1 MSSRVRVTVSVERQ
15 GPPLDLLDSDVKLI
29 SAGRNDSDILG
40 DDSEPRDGEVGVQRV
55 GENVVVS
62 ILVGIEEDGSFDD
75 SGERRSVCET
85 GRFSGVELRSDRR
98 VCDEVELGAWV
109 RTAWE

>member
-1 MSSRVRVTVSVERQ
+1 MVRVTVSVDRQ

-40 DDSEPRDGEVGVQRV
+40 DEREPREGEV

-62 ILVGIEEDGSFDD
+62 ILDGMEGDDGSLDVG
-75 SGERRSVCET
+75 GERRSV
-85 GRFSGVELRSDRR
+85 
-98 VCDEVELGAWV
+98 
-109 RTAWE
+109 

>member
-1 MSSRVRVTVSVERQ
+1 MSSRVRVTVSVDRQ

-40 DDSEPRDGEVGVQRV
+40 DERDPRDGEV

-62 ILVGIEEDGSFDD
+62 ILDGMEEDDGSLDVK
-75 SGERRSVCET
+75 GERRSVWET

-98 VCDEVELGAWV
+98 VCDEVVLGAWV
-109 RTAWE
+109 RMV

>member
-1 MSSRVRVTVSVERQ
+1 MSSRVRVTVSVDRQ

-40 DDSEPRDGEVGVQRV
+40 DEREPREGEV

-62 ILVGIEEDGSFDD
+62 ILDGMEEDDGSLDVR
-75 SGERRSVCET
+75 GERRSV
-85 GRFSGVELRSDRR
+85 
-98 VCDEVELGAWV
+98 
-109 RTAWE
+109 